1 MHHAEVLNRDTWG
14 KWLYGIW
21 EDTTLGF
28 FFSGCPGGGWGC
40 LPLEGGEQNCCVMK
54 TCDEALCLLHGGAS
68 KLQNHNSCP
77 KGMIH
82 KLPTLF
88 QKPCHIMPYP
98 IPAWLRR
105 DYLKTVVV
113 GQDFTLFDVFSPLI
127 FEKKRPNEKAQT
139 FPVGCVWGF
148 LKMKH
153 CRMDKQFLCVAQR
166 DSIRLNENHAVS
178 KYHPFLT
185 IWYISSSYTTIP
197 HFMGQ
202 SVSKDYNRYDI
213 P

>member
-21 EDTTLGF
+21 EDTTLVF
-28 FFSGCPGGGWGC
+28 FFWMSRGWMGVPSPG
-40 LPLEGGEQNCCVMK
+40 GGEQNFCMK

-127 FEKKRPNEKAQT
+127 FEKKKT
-139 FPVGCVWGF
+139 
-148 LKMKH
+148 K
-153 CRMDKQFLCVAQR
+153 
-166 DSIRLNENHAVS
+166 
-178 KYHPFLT
+178 
-185 IWYISSSYTTIP
+185 
-197 HFMGQ
+197 
-202 SVSKDYNRYDI
+202 
-213 P
+213 